1 MSKKYLLSALL
12 APVALATP
20 ASLEARDQCSTGY
33 SVCAPAGATLNVP
46 KIGDPAFQNLY
57 VDLVQSPLTHF
68 KREPQSGS
76 STVLCCNSSLDCLL
90 MANLLIP
97 FCYDKFTT
105 NFHLPDGSY
114 GTILGGNYSS
124 LGGDTAD
131 LVNGV
136 YTLVD
141 GKTGDIYSSV
151 APPDIGTLA
160 IPSQYRGTGVG
171 SAIPLSSLGFQIL
184 TTITKTIPATTVAAT
199 TIPESTLAP
208 VTQSSV
214 MTIMS
219 TTTATISNSP
229 VTSVISTAS
238 TVVTTKPAT
247 TIPVST
253 VQATTIS
260 AITTTLTSLTPAG
273 IESTSGSATS
283 SGTASASSTGK
294 SAALRSMRQDA
305 VPSLLIALAVTFF
318 YI

>member
-1 MSKKYLLSALL
+1 MKYLLSALL

-20 ASLEARDQCSTGY
+20 AYLEARDQCSTGY
-33 SVCAPAGATLNVP
+33 SVCAPAGATLDVP
-46 KIGDPAFQNLY
+46 QIGDPDFQNLY

-68 KREPQSGS
+68 KREPQAES

-114 GTILGGNYSS
+114 GTLWGGNYTS
-124 LGGDTAD
+124 LEGDTAD

-136 YTLVD
+136 YTLAD
-141 GKTGDIYSSV
+141 GTTGDIYSSV
-151 APPDIGTLA
+151 APPDVATLA
-160 IPSQYRGTGVG
+160 IPLQYQGTGVG
-171 SAIPLSSLGFQIL
+171 SAIPLSSLGFQVS
-184 TTITKTIPATTVAAT
+184 TTITETIPATTVAAT

-208 VTQSSV
+208 TTQSTV
-214 MTIMS
+214 TTILS
-219 TTTATISNSP
+219 TTISTISDSP
-229 VTSVISTAS
+229 VTSIISIAS

-260 AITTTLTSLTPAG
+260 AMTTTLTSLAPAG
-273 IESTSGSATS
+273 VKSASASATS
-283 SGTASASSTGK
+283 SGTAASASSIGK
-294 SAALRSMRQDA
+294 SAALKSMRQDA
-305 VPSLLIALAVTFF
+305 LPSLLVAFAVTFF